1 MECAWNALE
10 LPGAVACF
18 VLISRAST
26 SLMSP
31 SLPTVAGLPPFNNFF
46 AARSFRALQLRA
58 GPLQSLVDLANRVAT
73 RWLGFNGIGTIFNSF
88 NGVLG

>member
-1 MECAWNALE
+1 M
-10 LPGAVACF
+10 
-18 VLISRAST
+18 LISRAST

-58 GPLQSLVDLANRVAT
+58 GPLQSLVDLANRVAP
-73 RWLGFNGIGTIFNSF
+73 RWLRRGCQPQSLVSTLSTPEPIPYYYFCI
-88 NGVLG
+88 V

>member
-1 MECAWNALE
+1 MLFAHEAGARRVLRHAEQHRAVQLHVVQAE
-10 LPGAVACF
+10 LVE
-18 VLISRAST
+18 L
-26 SLMSP
+26 LD
-31 SLPTVAGLPPFNNFF
+31 
-46 AARSFRALQLRA
+46 ALQLRA